1 MKHPLNEA
9 HDACMLAYEQSRI
22 IRSIGRKTF
31 AHQLHET
38 RKKLNMTV
46 RELGE
51 KIGVTGS
58 LISQIEVNAKSIL
71 PREQVEKIVA
81 LCAPFHKLEP
91 ENINPESFSGERT
104 NCSTDIKDVKGV
116 GINS

>member
-22 IRSIGRKTF
+22 IRSIGRKAF